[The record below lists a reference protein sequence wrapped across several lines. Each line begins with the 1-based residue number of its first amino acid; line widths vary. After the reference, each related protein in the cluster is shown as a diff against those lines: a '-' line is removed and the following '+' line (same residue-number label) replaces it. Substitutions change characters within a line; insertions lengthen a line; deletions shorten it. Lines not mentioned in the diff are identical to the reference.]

1 MAEDKEQQGASGA
14 KATKAEAKAAPE
26 RKYGARNDAYDDDD
40 AWGVPPTQVTPEHA
54 QRLNAEQQAFSDQLW
69 STTRLLQWLVGVVM
83 VGAFIGYCYGA
94 NTIPD
99 GLVGGNPWPS
109 WGAWGAALWH
119 GLGTG
124 AGALSLLVPQ
134 LAYTAIARRHHD
146 VSAAYTVYDLL
157 RAEIVKYGL
166 MIIILGCLFKFTPLP
181 AFMVLLGMVLMI
193 LAHLFGSFLLVLRA
207 KAELKARQQRT
218 AATRGK

>member
-26 RKYGARNDAYDDDD
+26 HKYGARNDAYDDDD
-40 AWGVPPTQVTPEHA
+40 AWGVPVAQVTPEHA
-54 QRLNAEQQAFSDQLW
+54 RRLNAEQQAFSDQLW

-166 MIIILGCLFKFTPLP
+166 MIIILGCVFKFTPLP

-207 KAELKARQQRT
+207 KAELKARQQR
-218 AATRGK
+218 AADRRQ

>member
-14 KATKAEAKAAPE
+14 KATKAEAKVAPE

-40 AWGVPPTQVTPEHA
+40 AWGVPVAQVTPEHA

-166 MIIILGCLFKFTPLP
+166 MIIILGCVFKFTPLP

-207 KAELKARQQRT
+207 KAELKARQQR
-218 AATRGK
+218 AANRGK